1 MMTSPKYNERAWAID
16 VISEINAY
24 CSQHIRAIKRAGGEY
39 TIAGEEKRLFPDI
52 LLFGDY

>member
-1 MMTSPKYNERAWAID
+1 MTSPKYNERAWAID